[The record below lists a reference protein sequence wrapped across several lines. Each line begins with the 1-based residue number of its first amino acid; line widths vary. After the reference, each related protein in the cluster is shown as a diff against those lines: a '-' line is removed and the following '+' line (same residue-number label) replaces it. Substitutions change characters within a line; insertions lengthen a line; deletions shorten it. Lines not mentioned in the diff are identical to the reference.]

1 MAITN
6 NGTRLLVPTRQVPS
20 GATIPAVVVFDDL
33 QYKRTLEMTVAKSD
47 VDHISNET
55 TVLNIITEISALSTA
70 IITEDFISSEDVVFW
85 SDIVSLTST
94 YTPDGGDDLWLS
106 NEEPNY
112 VMNVV
117 IYVKSN

>member
-6 NGTRLLVPTRQVPS
+6 NGSRLLIPTRQVPS
-20 GATIPAVVVFDDL
+20 GATLPSVTVFNDI
-33 QYKRTLEMTVAKSD
+33 QYKRTLEMTVPKVGVEHLDNA
-47 VDHISNET
+47 T
-55 TVLNIITEISALSTA
+55 TVSNIIAAISAQSLA

-94 YTPDGGDDLWLS
+94 FTPDGGDDVWLS
-106 NEEPNY
+106 NIAPNY

-117 IYVKSN
+117 LYVKSN

>member
-6 NGTRLLVPTRQVPS
+6 NGTRLLIPTRQVPS

-47 VDHISNET
+47 VDNISNET

-94 YTPDGGDDLWLS
+94 YTPDGGDDLLLRQV
-106 NEEPNY
+106 EME
-112 VMNVV
+112 
-117 IYVKSN
+117 

>member
-6 NGTRLLVPTRQVPS
+6 NGSRLLIPTRQVPN
-20 GATIPAVVVFDDL
+20 GATIPSVDVFDDI
-33 QYKRTLEMTVAKSD
+33 QYKRTIEMVVLKSD
-47 VDHISNET
+47 VDHLDNET
-55 TVLNIITEISALSTA
+55 TVLNIITEVSALSTA
-70 IITEDFISSEDVVFW
+70 IISEDFIASEDVVFW

-112 VMNVV
+112 IMNVV